1 MKYKLSDSM
10 KTISI
15 VLAAF
20 LIFSN
25 AYSQNEVEKVVVPLI
40 GQKAPSFKAE
50 TTKGD
55 LNFPK
60 DWSKS
65 WKILFSHPA
74 DFTPV
79 CTSEILELASLTGD
93 LRSMDVQFAVLSSDN
108 LERHKY
114 WVESMQE
121 IDYQGKGLQVID
133 FPLIADPSG
142 NVSKQYG
149 MIHPESGSTKD
160 VRGVFI
166 IDPKNTIRSIFFYPK
181 ETGRNMNEIKR
192 TVLALQ
198 KYDSEEVYTPANWD
212 PGEDVIVPFLQ
223 YSPSYNAEKAKEK
236 NGDVYEVAWYLY
248 MKKDQAVA
256 SGTQE

>member
-1 MKYKLSDSM
+1 M
-10 KTISI
+10 KTICI
-15 VLAAF
+15 VLASF
-20 LIFSN
+20 VLVSN
-25 AYSQNEVEKVVVPLI
+25 VYSQKDDQNVVVPLI
-40 GQKAPSFKAE
+40 GQKAPAFTAE
-50 TTKGD
+50 TTQGE

-79 CTSEILELASLTGD
+79 CTSEILELAALKNELKD
-93 LRSMDVQFAVLSSDN
+93 INVQFAVLSTDN
-108 LERHKY
+108 LERHKF

-121 IDYQGKGLQVID
+121 IDYKDYGKQVID
-133 FPLIADPSG
+133 FPLIADPG
-142 NVSKQYG
+142 CQVSRKYG

-166 IDPKNTIRSIFFYPK
+166 IDPKNNIRSIFFYPK
-181 ETGRNMNEIKR
+181 ETGRNLEEIKR

-198 KYDSEEVYTPANWD
+198 KYDHDEVFTPANWD
-212 PGEDVIVPFLQ
+212 PGEDVIVPYLQ
-223 YSPSYNAEKAKEK
+223 YSPAYNAEKAKEK

-256 SGTQE
+256 SGTQK